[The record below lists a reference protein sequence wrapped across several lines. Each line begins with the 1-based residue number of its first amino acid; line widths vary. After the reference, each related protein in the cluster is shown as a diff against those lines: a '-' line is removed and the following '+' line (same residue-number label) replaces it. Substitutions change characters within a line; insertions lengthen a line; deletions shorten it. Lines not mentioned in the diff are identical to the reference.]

1 MCVFEDY
8 VRILSLKLGD
18 QYDIYMGL
26 GEEGQ
31 TQQFLV
37 RATFSSFSSS
47 NHLEIL
53 VLRLLC
59 VEKFLILE
67 EKTIFNKSGHVRA

>member
-1 MCVFEDY
+1 MRIRGLCAYSRIMCVFEDY

-37 RATFSSFSSS
+37 RATYSLFSRSSHLGVLVHRLFCVKVS
-47 NHLEIL
+47 NSL
-53 VLRLLC
+53 
-59 VEKFLILE
+59 
-67 EKTIFNKSGHVRA
+67 S